1 MWTAFPP
8 SDYYEDSV
16 TIGVSPRRQSRVPFD
31 FGDWFGQIDL
41 TMRSSMRTLLIAL
54 GVVVVVILAAVL
66 LLWVYDL
73 TYVPGGWF
81 SYSSLSAS
89 PRVVP
94 PFSVVVLQLLNAL
107 FIGVVAVA
115 VLVFAYYLFKVRT
128 PHEGARQRAENKV
141 RMSDPIL
148 RDDIVILARTN
159 SQLLD
164 DAIALWCAQIELGRD
179 PDV

>member
-1 MWTAFPP
+1 
-8 SDYYEDSV
+8 
-16 TIGVSPRRQSRVPFD
+16 
-31 FGDWFGQIDL
+31 
-41 TMRSSMRTLLIAL
+41 MRTLLIAL

-66 LLWVYDL
+66 LLWVFYDL
-73 TYVPGGWF
+73 T
-81 SYSSLSAS
+81 
-89 PRVVP
+89 
-94 PFSVVVLQLLNAL
+94 VVVLQLLNAL

>member
-1 MWTAFPP
+1 
-8 SDYYEDSV
+8 
-16 TIGVSPRRQSRVPFD
+16 
-31 FGDWFGQIDL
+31 
-41 TMRSSMRTLLIAL
+41 MRTLLIAL

-66 LLWVYDL
+66 LLWVFYDL
-73 TYVPGGWF
+73 TYVSGGWF

-89 PRVVP
+89 PRGVP
-94 PFSVVVLQLLNAL
+94 LFSVVVLQFLNAL

-179 PDV
+179 PYV